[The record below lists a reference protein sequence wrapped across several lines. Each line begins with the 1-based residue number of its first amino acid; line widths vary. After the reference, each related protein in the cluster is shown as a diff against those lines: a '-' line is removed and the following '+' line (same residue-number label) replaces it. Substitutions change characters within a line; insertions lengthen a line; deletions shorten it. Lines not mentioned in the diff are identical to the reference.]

1 MMQNHNVDVTERIE
15 FAPAVSA
22 KSDQRQ
28 WNCGLATSASGSGSA
43 AENVSQ
49 QNVDQFSAPCAN
61 FAATAAGLVFQAQA
75 MLFNIEKFF
84 VKWQDFRWPPGS
96 CGSKTAFSMGQHLF
110 QMSGR
115 SHREPELPVILR
127 LKIQKGNRL
136 ASKETRMTHSR
147 RVCACAAKN
156 SIFEK

>member
-1 MMQNHNVDVTERIE
+1 MMQNHDIDITERIE

-28 WNCGLATSASGSGSA
+28 WNCGLATSPSGSGSA

-49 QNVDQFSAPCAN
+49 QNVDQFSAPRAN
-61 FAATAAGLVFQAQA
+61 FAPTAAGLVFQAQA
-75 MLFNIEKFF
+75 MLFNVEKFF
-84 VKWQDFRWPPGS
+84 VKWEDFRWPPGS

-115 SHREPELPVILR
+115 SHRKPGLHVILR
-127 LKIQKGNRL
+127 LKIQKGNPP
-136 ASKETRMTHSR
+136 ASKESRMAR
-147 RVCACAAKN
+147 RARLRLRVKN
-156 SIFEK
+156 SIFEE